1 MLFRVGRVMVNRDVL
16 EDPTITV
23 PDLVSAF
30 ERYLQGDWGLADS
43 GKSLHNDVALT
54 SGERIF
60 AFYRSS
66 FGTKFCMTTDS
77 GQTTIFSVGDKLEQ
91 LPMLLREEEWP
102 KSC

>member
-1 MLFRVGRVMVNRDVL
+1 MVNRDVL

-43 GKSLHNDVALT
+43 RKSLHNDVALT

-60 AFYRSS
+60 AFYHSS
-66 FGTKFCMTTDS
+66 YGTKFCITTDS
-77 GQTTIFSVGDKLEQ
+77 GKTTILSAGDKLEQ
-91 LPMLLREEEWP
+91 LQLVLRQEEWP